1 MNFGDKIKS
10 GFQRWWQG
18 GRTVQASA
26 SDRLP
31 RMGFVQAQADTSP
44 DLTTTAHS
52 TLLEGA
58 YTLKKSLSTVEICAG
73 YWARAFEG
81 SKVFIDGK
89 PIEKYAVGIE
99 ALKLRGMLDVGITPQ
114 ILALMGRQIM
124 TFGESIFKINRS
136 IYSTPKILLL
146 PAVSSDISGYSIPET
161 WIYNLEINSPDGRNE
176 DTGAA
181 QNKTEPYTVA
191 ASDVV
196 HVTYATYTDMP
207 WLGISPLSLSRKTY
221 KTLQNLDKMFESE
234 TAMPS
239 GMIMPIWK
247 DTATPSPDGTMTEF
261 ADLVA
266 QQLTEQSGSIR
277 VLEQPSQLPEAMDK
291 PMPQGLLHQIR
302 YGFTAEGANT
312 EFRKQLEMN
321 IVEACGLPASIVV
334 TDRGSRAVRDGMR
347 QFIDMS
353 IAPKL
358 KSVSSELSH
367 KLGMDISIYPD
378 KSFDAA
384 TFARAMGTLTR
395 SMGKDEDGNML
406 PGAMRPQDA
415 ARIVGLPLELFA
427 DEPEPQREQE
437 QEQETEQEQESETE
451 KEPEQEFE
459 TVVAETAT
467 ENRNRRFLL

>member
-18 GRTVQASA
+18 GRNVQASA
-26 SDRLP
+26 SGRFP
-31 RMGFVQAQADTSP
+31 KKSWVQAQADNSP

-89 PIEKYAVGIE
+89 PIREYAIGIE

-124 TFGESIFKINRS
+124 TFGDAIFKINRS
-136 IYSTPKILLL
+136 TYNTPKILLL
-146 PAVSSDISGYSIPET
+146 PAVSSDIEGYSLPDT

-181 QNKTEPYTVA
+181 QSRTEPYTVR

-207 WLGISPLSLSRKTY
+207 WLGISPLALSRKTY

-239 GMIMPIWK
+239 GMIMPVWE
-247 DTATPSPDGTMTEF
+247 DSTTPNPDGSMTEF

-266 QQLTEQSGSIR
+266 QQLTEMSGSIS

-291 PMPQGLLHQIR
+291 PLPQGLLHQIR

-347 QFIDMS
+347 QFIDMT

-358 KSVSSELSH
+358 ESVSCELSH
-367 KLGMDISIYPD
+367 KLGMDINICPN

-384 TFARAMGTLTR
+384 AFARAVHVLTM
-395 SMGKDEDGNML
+395 SVGNDAEGNML
-406 PGAMRPQDA
+406 PGAMTRKNA
-415 ARIVGLPLELFA
+415 AMLVGLPPELFA
-427 DEPEPQREQE
+427 DEPEPKPEPE
-437 QEQETEQEQESETE
+437 QEQETEQEQESETGGE
-451 KEPEQEFE
+451 KETE
-459 TVVAETAT
+459 TVMAEAAVT